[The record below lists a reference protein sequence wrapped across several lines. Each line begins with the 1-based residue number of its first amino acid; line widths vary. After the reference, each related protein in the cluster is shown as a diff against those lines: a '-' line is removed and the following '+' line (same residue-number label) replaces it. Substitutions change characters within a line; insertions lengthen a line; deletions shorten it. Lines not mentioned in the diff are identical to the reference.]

1 MKLLLIILLSISNCF
16 AIDVTP
22 IKKGEPAPANGFFI
36 DQPNIKKMRKIN
48 EDKKV
53 LERKVTKLEDL
64 AVINEQRVETYKKLS
79 QESEDQLIWEKTKG
93 NFKGVGGFLVGVLA
107 TSLAAYAA
115 IRIAK

>member
-79 QESEDQLIWEKTKG
+79 RESEDQLRWEKTKG